1 MRTLLVGN
9 TGYITNKF
17 VEEAFPESLVMVM
30 GDTSIRKNR
39 KKNLFVRPFVK
50 NEKELED
57 IFSTYDFEQI
67 IYFSIYLSFHGET
80 YGEAEMLRKILQLCR
95 GKRNMRIVY
104 LTGPERLYDVPTGK
118 TLLVS
123 EMENLCREYAKLYK
137 ITVKIIR
144 SPYLY
149 SEQYEKDFLNTVFR
163 EISAEQKIT
172 FQEDESQRMFFMS
185 MQDLAELMY
194 KIFDN
199 WDEDEEILN
208 IADGFDHCFKDLGGK
223 LTELCPHLKVSYARY
238 SIMENM
244 LKDDKIIRYKYGWF
258 PKISILE
265 ELPELYEHY
274 QERNNIKAGLL
285 DIIKHI
291 LSKYKTVVRAVEFAA
306 FFILFELLNGIAGNQ
321 AQFKM
326 IDLRLIFVVLFGS
339 TYGINYGIAA
349 AVAESLSLIRAFET
363 EGSSWYVLFY
373 EPSNWIPFIFYF
385 AVGAIC
391 GYIRMKN
398 KDNVQFIKEE
408 NNLLQEKFL
417 FTREMYQE
425 TIEDK
430 NLYKKQILGSK
441 DSFGKIFDITRKLDV
456 IQPQELYI
464 ETIRVLEDVLEN
476 KTFGLYT
483 LNRENGY
490 GRLETASAQ
499 VQGNYPNSIKL
510 SGYSAA
516 MEELENGNVWA
527 NREFLENYPMYMAGV
542 RKNGELV
549 MLICIQQASREQMSL
564 YFLNL
569 FKILSGLVETSLLR
583 ALEYQKAVEY
593 RQYVK
598 GTHILKTEYFEERLK
613 VQHDMRE
620 QKLASYVLLKVEYSE
635 MSLKEADEIL
645 RSKVR
650 ENDVWGISES
660 KELYLMLVQT
670 DKEALP
676 NILARLKQAGL
687 VCRQIDEELTGN
699 NRTGENK

>member
-1 MRTLLVGN
+1 M
-9 TGYITNKF
+9 Y
-17 VEEAFPESLVMVM
+17 EEY
-30 GDTSIRKNR
+30 
-39 KKNLFVRPFVK
+39 KKNNGEKASRFTRLFNQNQRWLRVCEFVVCF
-50 NEKELED
+50 LA
-57 IFSTYDFEQI
+57 FE
-67 IYFSIYLSFHGET
+67 F
-80 YGEAEMLRKILQLCR
+80 LQ
-95 GKRNMRIVY
+95 
-104 LTGPERLYDVPTGK
+104 RL
-118 TLLVS
+118 L
-123 EMENLCREYAKLYK
+123 
-137 ITVKIIR
+137 
-144 SPYLY
+144 
-149 SEQYEKDFLNTVFR
+149 
-163 EISAEQKIT
+163 
-172 FQEDESQRMFFMS
+172 
-185 MQDLAELMY
+185 
-194 KIFDN
+194 
-199 WDEDEEILN
+199 
-208 IADGFDHCFKDLGGK
+208 
-223 LTELCPHLKVSYARY
+223 
-238 SIMENM
+238 
-244 LKDDKIIRYKYGWF
+244 
-258 PKISILE
+258 
-265 ELPELYEHY
+265 
-274 QERNNIKAGLL
+274 
-285 DIIKHI
+285 
-291 LSKYKTVVRAVEFAA
+291 
-306 FFILFELLNGIAGNQ
+306 GNQ

-326 IDLRLIFVVLFGS
+326 IDLRLVFIVLFGS
-339 TYGINYGIAA
+339 LYGLGYGIAGA
-349 AVAESLSLIRAFET
+349 AAQAVSLLLAYESQGT
-363 EGSSWYVLFY
+363 KWYTLFY
-373 EPSNWIPFIFYF
+373 EPANWIPFIFYF

-391 GYIRMKN
+391 GYVRMKN
-398 KDNVQFIKEE
+398 KE
-408 NNLLQEKFL
+408 NIEFVTDENKLIQEKFL
-417 FTREMYQE
+417 FMRDMYQDSLY
-425 TIEDK
+425 DK
-430 NLYKKQILGSK
+430 RTYKKQIMGSR

-510 SGYSAA
+510 SEYSAA

-527 NREFLENYPMYMAGV
+527 NREFLENYPMYMAGI

-549 MLICIQQASREQMSL
+549 MLICIQQVSREQMSL

-676 NILARLKQAGL
+676 IILARLKQAGL

>member
-50 NEKELED
+50 NEKELKD

-67 IYFSIYLSFHGET
+67 IYFSNYLSFHGET

-137 ITVKIIR
+137 TTVKIIR

-172 FQEDESQRMFFMS
+172 FQEDESQRMFFLS

-199 WDEDEEILN
+199 WDEKEEILN
-208 IADGFDHCFKDLGGK
+208 IADVFDHCFKDLGDK
-223 LTELCPHLKVSYARY
+223 LTELCPHLKVSYARH

-274 QERNNIKAGLL
+274 QERNNIKAGRL

-326 IDLRLIFVVLFGS
+326 IDLRLLFVVLFGS
-339 TYGINYGIAA
+339 MYGINYGIAA
-349 AVAESLSLIRAFET
+349 AAAESLSLIRAFEA

-398 KDNVQFIKEE
+398 KNNVQFIKEE
-408 NNLLQEKFL
+408 NDLLQEKFL

-425 TIEDK
+425 AIEDK

-510 SGYSAA
+510 SEYSAA

-527 NREFLENYPMYMAGV
+527 NREFLENYPMYMAGI

-549 MLICIQQASREQMSL
+549 MLICIQQVSREQMSL

-635 MSLKEADEIL
+635 MSLQKADEIL

-660 KELYLMLVQT
+660 KELYVMLVQT

>member
-50 NEKELED
+50 NEKELKD

-67 IYFSIYLSFHGET
+67 IYFSNYLSFHGET

-123 EMENLCREYAKLYK
+123 EIENLSREYAKLYK
-137 ITVKIIR
+137 TTVKIIR

-172 FQEDESQRMFFMS
+172 FQEDESQRMFFLS

-199 WDEDEEILN
+199 WDEKEEILN
-208 IADGFDHCFKDLGGK
+208 IADVFDHCFKDLGDK
-223 LTELCPHLKVSYARY
+223 LTELCPHLKVSYARH

-274 QERNNIKAGLL
+274 QERNNIKEGRL
-285 DIIKHI
+285 DSLKHI
-291 LSKYKTVVRAVEFAA
+291 ISKHKAAVRVAEFAA

-349 AVAESLSLIRAFET
+349 AAAESLSLIRAFEA

-398 KDNVQFIKEE
+398 KNNVQFIKEE
-408 NNLLQEKFL
+408 NDLLQEKFL

-425 TIEDK
+425 AIEDK

-510 SGYSAA
+510 SEYSAA

-527 NREFLENYPMYMAGV
+527 NREFLENYPMYMAGI

-549 MLICIQQASREQMSL
+549 MLICIQQVSREQMSL

-635 MSLKEADEIL
+635 MTLQKADEIL

>member
-1 MRTLLVGN
+1 M
-9 TGYITNKF
+9 
-17 VEEAFPESLVMVM
+17 
-30 GDTSIRKNR
+30 
-39 KKNLFVRPFVK
+39 
-50 NEKELED
+50 
-57 IFSTYDFEQI
+57 
-67 IYFSIYLSFHGET
+67 
-80 YGEAEMLRKILQLCR
+80 
-95 GKRNMRIVY
+95 
-104 LTGPERLYDVPTGK
+104 
-118 TLLVS
+118 
-123 EMENLCREYAKLYK
+123 
-137 ITVKIIR
+137 
-144 SPYLY
+144 
-149 SEQYEKDFLNTVFR
+149 
-163 EISAEQKIT
+163 
-172 FQEDESQRMFFMS
+172 
-185 MQDLAELMY
+185 
-194 KIFDN
+194 
-199 WDEDEEILN
+199 
-208 IADGFDHCFKDLGGK
+208 
-223 LTELCPHLKVSYARY
+223 
-238 SIMENM
+238 
-244 LKDDKIIRYKYGWF
+244 
-258 PKISILE
+258 
-265 ELPELYEHY
+265 
-274 QERNNIKAGLL
+274 
-285 DIIKHI
+285 
-291 LSKYKTVVRAVEFAA
+291 
-306 FFILFELLNGIAGNQ
+306 
-321 AQFKM
+321 
-326 IDLRLIFVVLFGS
+326 
-339 TYGINYGIAA
+339 
-349 AVAESLSLIRAFET
+349 
-363 EGSSWYVLFY
+363 
-373 EPSNWIPFIFYF
+373 
-385 AVGAIC
+385 
-391 GYIRMKN
+391 
-398 KDNVQFIKEE
+398 
-408 NNLLQEKFL
+408 
-417 FTREMYQE
+417 
-425 TIEDK
+425 
-430 NLYKKQILGSK
+430 
-441 DSFGKIFDITRKLDV
+441 

-510 SGYSAA
+510 SEYSAA

-676 NILARLKQAGL
+676 IILARLKQAGL
-687 VCRQIDEELTGN
+687 VCRQIDEEITGN

>member
-1 MRTLLVGN
+1 
-9 TGYITNKF
+9 
-17 VEEAFPESLVMVM
+17 
-30 GDTSIRKNR
+30 
-39 KKNLFVRPFVK
+39 
-50 NEKELED
+50 
-57 IFSTYDFEQI
+57 
-67 IYFSIYLSFHGET
+67 
-80 YGEAEMLRKILQLCR
+80 
-95 GKRNMRIVY
+95 
-104 LTGPERLYDVPTGK
+104 
-118 TLLVS
+118 
-123 EMENLCREYAKLYK
+123 MENLSREYAKLYK
-137 ITVKIIR
+137 TTVKIIR

-172 FQEDESQRMFFMS
+172 FQEDESQRMFFLS

-208 IADGFDHCFKDLGGK
+208 IADGFDHCFKDLGDK

-274 QERNNIKAGLL
+274 QERNNIKEGRL
-285 DIIKHI
+285 DSLKHI
-291 LSKYKTVVRAVEFAA
+291 ISKHKAAVRVAEFAA

-349 AVAESLSLIRAFET
+349 AAAESLSLIRAFEA

-510 SGYSAA
+510 SEYSAA

-527 NREFLENYPMYMAGV
+527 NREFLEKYPMYMAGV

-660 KELYLMLVQT
+660 KELYLMLVQM

-676 NILARLKQAGL
+676 IILARLKQAGL

>member
-1 MRTLLVGN
+1 
-9 TGYITNKF
+9 
-17 VEEAFPESLVMVM
+17 
-30 GDTSIRKNR
+30 
-39 KKNLFVRPFVK
+39 
-50 NEKELED
+50 
-57 IFSTYDFEQI
+57 
-67 IYFSIYLSFHGET
+67 
-80 YGEAEMLRKILQLCR
+80 
-95 GKRNMRIVY
+95 MRIVY
-104 LTGPERLYDVPTGK
+104 LTGPERLYDVTTGK

-123 EMENLCREYAKLYK
+123 EMENLSREYAKLYK
-137 ITVKIIR
+137 TTVKIIR

-172 FQEDESQRMFFMS
+172 FQEDESQRMFFLS

-208 IADGFDHCFKDLGGK
+208 IADGFDHCFKDLGDK

-274 QERNNIKAGLL
+274 QERNNIKEGRL
-285 DIIKHI
+285 DSLKHI
-291 LSKYKTVVRAVEFAA
+291 ISKHKAAVRVAEFAA

-510 SGYSAA
+510 SEYSAA

-527 NREFLENYPMYMAGV
+527 NREFLEKYPMYMAGV

-660 KELYLMLVQT
+660 KELYLMLVQM

-676 NILARLKQAGL
+676 IILARLKQAGL

>member
-1 MRTLLVGN
+1 
-9 TGYITNKF
+9 
-17 VEEAFPESLVMVM
+17 
-30 GDTSIRKNR
+30 
-39 KKNLFVRPFVK
+39 
-50 NEKELED
+50 
-57 IFSTYDFEQI
+57 
-67 IYFSIYLSFHGET
+67 
-80 YGEAEMLRKILQLCR
+80 
-95 GKRNMRIVY
+95 MRIVY

-123 EMENLCREYAKLYK
+123 EIENLSREYAKLYK
-137 ITVKIIR
+137 TTVKIIR

-163 EISAEQKIT
+163 EISTEQKIT
-172 FQEDESQRMFFMS
+172 FQEDESQRMFFLS

-199 WDEDEEILN
+199 WDEKEEILN
-208 IADGFDHCFKDLGGK
+208 IADVFDHCFKDLGDK
-223 LTELCPHLKVSYARY
+223 LTELCPHLKVSYARH

-274 QERNNIKAGLL
+274 QERNNIKAGRL

-306 FFILFELLNGIAGNQ
+306 FFILFELLNGISGNQ

-326 IDLRLIFVVLFGS
+326 IDLRLLFVVLFGS
-339 TYGINYGIAA
+339 MYGINYGIAA
-349 AVAESLSLIRAFET
+349 AAAESLSLIRAFEA

-398 KDNVQFIKEE
+398 KNNVQFIKEE
-408 NNLLQEKFL
+408 NDLLQEKFL

-425 TIEDK
+425 AIEDK

-510 SGYSAA
+510 SEYSAA

-527 NREFLENYPMYMAGV
+527 NREFLENYPMYMAGI

-635 MSLKEADEIL
+635 MSLQKADEIL

-660 KELYLMLVQT
+660 KELYVMLVQT